1 MTTRLEDN
9 FRPGDRKNLAKRG
22 VHSVTDLLRFFPRR
36 YLVPGERTELGD
48 LPLGETAIIQAEVIR
63 VETRRMKQRKG
74 TITEVIVHD
83 GKQSMKIAFFNQY
96 WLEKSLK
103 PGLTVVFGGK
113 VESFRGQLTLASPVW
128 LNRTEDDHEWTP
140 EDLNSPFPIYPAVKK
155 IAQSRL
161 WSSIKTLLTVAGPE
175 EFEDPLPKGLRD
187 AHELPDLRT
196 ALEDMHRPRKI
207 EDVERARLR
216 WKWEEALALQTE
228 FAARKAKLA
237 DEKATPLL
245 TQGTKSRRFD
255 EDLPFTLTASQV
267 RVGEEI
273 AEDMAADR
281 PMHRLLHGDVGS
293 GKTLVALR
301 AMLTAVDSG
310 AQAAML
316 APTEVLATQH
326 FHSIQ
331 TFLDEQMALSPLLA
345 DDDQVTVALM
355 TGSMPAKDR
364 RELALDLVAG
374 NIDIVVGTHALLSE
388 STMFSDLGLIVVDEQ
403 HRFGVEQR
411 EALRAKG
418 GDTTPHTLVMSAT
431 PIPRTVAMTVFADLD
446 ISTLDEMPAGPK
458 DIATHVV
465 PIVDQPAWYVRVREL
480 MRQTVEAE
488 KGVFVVFPRIEPT
501 DIEDPESGDV
511 VGQKQGIEDI
521 TRKLSETPELAG
533 LKFGLLHG
541 RMSTAEKDRVLAD
554 FVKGDIEILVST
566 TVIEVGV
573 DVARATMMVII
584 EAENFGVAQLHQL
597 RGRVGR
603 DGSSALC
610 FLLTE
615 MSAEDESY
623 GRLQAVAETLDGF
636 ALAEYDLD
644 ARGEGDVLSGS
655 QWGGSSLRHLSIL
668 RDSEMVAEAKTIA
681 EQIVAVD
688 PTLEAV
694 PALKAFIRRVLPED
708 DAHFIEAG

>member
-22 VHSVTDLLRFFPRR
+22 VHTVTDLFRFFPRR
-36 YLVPGERTELGD
+36 YLVPGERTELGA
-48 LPLGETAIIQAEVIR
+48 LPLGETAIIQAEVIS
-63 VETRRMKQRKG
+63 VNTRRMKQRRG

-83 GKQSMKIAFFNQY
+83 GQQSMKIAFFNQH
-96 WLEKSLK
+96 WLEKTLT

-113 VESFRGQLTLASPVW
+113 VESYRGQLTLASPAW

-140 EDLNSPFPIYPAVKK
+140 DDLNSPFPIYPAVKK

-161 WSSIKTLLTVAGPE
+161 WGAIKTLLRVAGSE
-175 EFEDPLPKGLRD
+175 EFEDPLPKGLREKFD
-187 AHELPDLRT
+187 LPDLRT
-196 ALEDMHRPRKI
+196 ALEDMHKPRTI
-207 EDVERARLR
+207 EDVERARQR

-228 FAARKAKLA
+228 FASRKASFA
-237 DEKATPLL
+237 AVQATPLL
-245 TQGTKSRRFD
+245 TRGPKSRRFD
-255 EDLPFTLTASQV
+255 ESMPFTLTPSQV
-267 RVGEEI
+267 TVGEEI
-273 AEDMAADR
+273 GEDMARDQ

-331 TFLDEQMALSPLLA
+331 RLLGEQMALSPLLS

-355 TGSMPAKDR
+355 TGSMPARER
-364 RELALDLVAG
+364 RELALDLATG

-388 STMFSDLGLIVVDEQ
+388 STIFESLGLIVVDEQ

-411 EALRAKG
+411 EAMRAKG
-418 GDTTPHTLVMSAT
+418 GVTTPHTLVMSAT

-446 ISTLDEMPAGPK
+446 VSTLTEMPAGPK

-465 PIVDQPAWYVRVREL
+465 PIVAQPAWFARVRAL
-480 MRQTVEAE
+480 MRETIEAGR
-488 KGVFVVFPRIEPT
+488 GVFVVFPRIEPS
-501 DIEDPESGDV
+501 DIEDPETGEV
-511 VGQKQGIEDI
+511 TGQKQGIEDLS
-521 TRKLSETPELAG
+521 RKLEDTPELAG
-533 LKFGLLHG
+533 TRFGLLHG
-541 RMSTAEKDRVLAD
+541 RMSTGEKDKVLKD
-554 FVKGDIEILVST
+554 FSAGDIDVLVST

-573 DVARATMMVII
+573 DVPRATMMVIA

-603 DGSSALC
+603 DGSAAMC
-610 FLLTE
+610 FMLTE
-615 MSAEDESY
+615 LSEDNESY
-623 GRLQAVAETLDGF
+623 ARLQAVAETLDGF

-644 ARGEGDVLSGS
+644 SRGEGDVISGS

-668 RDSEMVAEAKTIA
+668 RDSEIVAEAKTVA

-688 PTLEAV
+688 PSLEAV
-694 PALKAFIRRVLPED
+694 PALRAFIRRVLPED

>member
-9 FRPGDRKNLAKRG
+9 FRKADRTHLAKRG

-36 YLVPGERTELGD
+36 YLVPGERTELGA

-63 VETRRMKQRKG
+63 VETRRMKQRRG

-83 GKQSMKIAFFNQY
+83 GQQSMKIAFFNQH
-96 WLEKSLK
+96 WLEKTLT

-140 EDLNSPFPIYPAVKK
+140 EDLNSPFPIYPAVKG

-161 WSSIKTLLTVAGPE
+161 WSSIKTLLAVAGDE
-175 EFEDPLPKGLRD
+175 EFDDPLPKGLRE

-196 ALEDMHRPRKI
+196 ALEAMHRPRTI

-228 FAARKAKLA
+228 FAARKATLA
-237 DEKATPLL
+237 AQKATPLL
-245 TQGTKSRRFD
+245 TQGEKSRRFD
-255 EDLPFTLTASQV
+255 DGLPFTLTASQV

-273 AEDMAADR
+273 AEDMGADR

-316 APTEVLATQH
+316 APTEVLAAQH

-331 TFLDEQMALSPLLA
+331 SLLNEQMALSPLLA

-364 RELALDLVAG
+364 RELALDLVTG

-388 STMFSDLGLIVVDEQ
+388 STMFAALGLIVVDEQ

-411 EALRAKG
+411 EAMRAKG
-418 GDTTPHTLVMSAT
+418 GETTPHTLVMSAT

-465 PIVDQPAWYVRVREL
+465 PIVEQPNWYARVREL
-480 MRQTVEAE
+480 MRQTVEDE
-488 KGVFVVFPRIEPT
+488 RGVFVVFPRIEPM
-501 DIEDPESGDV
+501 DVEDPESGEV
-511 VGQKQGIEDI
+511 LGQKQGIEDI
-521 TRKLSETPELAG
+521 TRKLQETPELTG
-533 LKFGLLHG
+533 RKFGLLHG
-541 RMSTAEKDRVLAD
+541 RMSAAEKDRVLAD
-554 FVKGDIEILVST
+554 FRKGDIEILVST

-603 DGSSALC
+603 DGSAAMC

-615 MSAEDESY
+615 MSETDESY

-636 ALAEYDLD
+636 TLAEYDLD
-644 ARGEGDVLSGS
+644 SRGEGDVLSGS

-668 RDSEMVAEAKTIA
+668 RDSEIVAEAKRVA

-694 PALKAFIRRVLPED
+694 PALRAFIRRVLPED

>member
-9 FRPGDRKNLAKRG
+9 FRKADRTHLAKRG

-96 WLEKSLK
+96 WLEKSLT
-103 PGLTVVFGGK
+103 PGLSVVFGGK

-140 EDLNSPFPIYPAVKK
+140 EDLNSPFPIYPAVKG

-161 WSSIKTLLTVAGPE
+161 WSSIKTLLTVAGDE
-175 EFEDPLPKGLRD
+175 EFEDPLPKGLRE

-228 FAARKAKLA
+228 FAARKAILA
-237 DEKATPLL
+237 GEKATPLL
-245 TQGTKSRRFD
+245 TQGAKSRRFD
-255 EDLPFTLTASQV
+255 DDLPFTLTASQV

-331 TFLDEQMALSPLLA
+331 SLLDEQMALSPLLS

-364 RELALDLVAG
+364 RELAVDLVTG

-388 STMFSDLGLIVVDEQ
+388 STMFAALGLIVVDEQ

-446 ISTLDEMPAGPK
+446 ISTLKEMPAGPK

-480 MRQTVEAE
+480 MRQTVEDGR
-488 KGVFVVFPRIEPT
+488 GVFVVFPRIEPT

-603 DGSSALC
+603 DGNSAMC

-636 ALAEYDLD
+636 ALAEYDLA

-668 RDSEMVAEAKTIA
+668 RDSEIVAEAKTLA
-681 EQIVAVD
+681 EQIVAID

>member
-9 FRPGDRKNLAKRG
+9 FRPADRKNLAKRG
-22 VHSVTDLLRFFPRR
+22 VHSVADLFRFFPRR
-36 YLVPGERTELGD
+36 YLVPGESTRLGD
-48 LPLGETAIIQAEVIR
+48 LPLGETAIIQAEVIK
-63 VETRRMKQRKG
+63 VSTRRMKQRKG

-83 GKQSMKIAFFNQY
+83 GQQSMKIAFFNQH
-96 WLEKSLK
+96 WLEKALS

-113 VESFRGQLTLASPVW
+113 VESYRGQLTLASPVW

-140 EDLNSPFPIYPAVKK
+140 DDLNSPFPIYPAVKK

-161 WSSIKTLLTVAGPE
+161 WSAIKTLLRVAGPE
-175 EFEDPLPKGLRD
+175 EFDDPLPKGLREKYD
-187 AHELPDLRT
+187 LPDLRT
-196 ALEDMHRPRKI
+196 AFEDMHKPRRI

-228 FAARKAKLA
+228 FASRKAAFA
-237 DEKATPLL
+237 DVQATPLL
-245 TQGTKSRRFD
+245 TQGPKSRRFD
-255 EDLPFTLTASQV
+255 DSMPFTLTPSQI

-273 AEDMAADR
+273 AEDMARDR

-331 TFLDEQMALSPLLA
+331 RLLGEQMALSPLLA
-345 DDDQVTVALM
+345 GEDQVTVALM
-355 TGSMPAKDR
+355 TGSMPARER
-364 RELALDLVAG
+364 RELSLDLATG
-374 NIDIVVGTHALLSE
+374 SIDIVVGTHALLSE
-388 STMFSDLGLIVVDEQ
+388 STIFETLGLIVVDEQ

-411 EALRAKG
+411 EAMRAKG
-418 GDTTPHTLVMSAT
+418 GVTTPHTLVMSAT

-446 ISTLDEMPAGPK
+446 VSTLLEMPAGPK
-458 DIATHVV
+458 NIATHVV
-465 PIVDQPAWYVRVREL
+465 PIVDQPTWYDRVREL
-480 MRQTVEAE
+480 MRQTTEAGR
-488 KGVFVVFPRIEPT
+488 GVFVVFPRIERM
-501 DIEDPESGDV
+501 DIEDPETGAV
-511 VGQKQGIEDI
+511 IGQKQGIEDI
-521 TRKLSETPELAG
+521 TRKLESFPELSD
-533 LKFGLLHG
+533 KTFGLLHG

-554 FVKGDIEILVST
+554 FVSGKIEILVST

-573 DVARATMMVII
+573 DVARATMMVIV

-603 DGSSALC
+603 DGSAAMC

-615 MSAEDESY
+615 LGEGHESY
-623 GRLQAVAETLDGF
+623 GRLQAVADTLDGF

-644 ARGEGDVLSGS
+644 SRGEGDVLSGS

-668 RDSEMVAEAKTIA
+668 RDSEIVAEAKTIA

-688 PTLEAV
+688 PSLEAV
-694 PALKAFIRRVLPED
+694 PALRAFIRRVLPED